1 MAEEMKVLDPE
12 KEKRKIKS
20 VKKMKDIMTAYYIE
34 AKMAGQTGKKVAW
47 ITSGGPVEPLIVMD
61 VIPVYPENH
70 GAMIGASRMGAGL
83 YEKAEA
89 MGYASDLCSYACS
102 DIACAPINGGP
113 IGGLPRPDMLIC
125 CNNICGTVLKWYEI
139 QARYFNVPL
148 FILDT
153 PFCHTEYTGEMRK
166 YVRRQIDEYLRF
178 LEEHCGK
185 KYDYDRMKEVGKLS
199 VTGQKLWQ
207 AVLDTTMHKPAPMSA
222 FDAFFHLALIV
233 TLRGTQQAVDYYEM
247 LLAEMKKRIADG
259 IGAIPNERYR
269 LLWDNLPVW
278 YRTKWLSEKFA
289 AQDAC
294 LVADTYT
301 SAWCGSLKY
310 VDENNFL
317 ETMAECYTRIYLNI
331 GVDEMARTVMAMV
344 DKYDVDGI
352 VMHSN
357 RSCKPY
363 SLGQYDIQ
371 RIVEKQKGIPSLML
385 EADMTDERKFS
396 ESQIETRID
405 AFIEIL
411 QEKKERKGS
420 PQLVTIFKGP
430 SVDPHLAAA
439 GKR

>member
-1 MAEEMKVLDPE
+1 MAEEMKGLDPE
-12 KEKRKIKS
+12 KEKRKIQS

-34 AKMAGQTGKKVAW
+34 AKTAGETGKKVAW

-70 GAMIGASRMGAGL
+70 GAMIGASRMGAAL

-153 PFCHTEYTGEMRK
+153 PFCHTEYTREMRK

-331 GVDEMARTVMAMV
+331 GVDEMAKTVMAMV

-411 QEKKERKGS
+411 QEKKRK
-420 PQLVTIFKGP
+420 T
-430 SVDPHLAAA
+430 
-439 GKR
+439 

>member
-12 KEKRKIKS
+12 KEKRKIQS
-20 VKKMKDIMTAYYIE
+20 AKKMKEIMTAYYIE
-34 AKMAGQTGKKVAW
+34 AKTAGETGKKVAW

-70 GAMIGASRMGAGL
+70 GAMIGASRMGAAL

-153 PFCHTEYTGEMRK
+153 PFCHTEYTREMRK

-331 GVDEMARTVMAMV
+331 GVDEMAQTVMAMV
-344 DKYDVDGI
+344 DKYDVDGL

-411 QEKKERKGS
+411 QEKKRK
-420 PQLVTIFKGP
+420 T
-430 SVDPHLAAA
+430 
-439 GKR
+439 

>member
-12 KEKRKIKS
+12 KEKRKIQS
-20 VKKMKDIMTAYYIE
+20 VKKMKEIMTAYYFE
-34 AKMAGQTGKKVAW
+34 AKMAGETGKKVAW

-70 GAMIGASRMGAGL
+70 GAMIGASRMGAAL

-153 PFCHTEYTGEMRK
+153 PFCHTEYTREMRK
-166 YVRRQIDEYLRF
+166 YVRRQIDEYIRF

-331 GVDEMARTVMAMV
+331 GVDEMAKTVMAMV
-344 DKYDVDGI
+344 DKYEVDGI

-411 QEKKERKGS
+411 QEKKRK
-420 PQLVTIFKGP
+420 T
-430 SVDPHLAAA
+430 
-439 GKR
+439 

>member
-12 KEKRKIKS
+12 KEKRKIQS

-34 AKMAGQTGKKVAW
+34 AKTAGETGKKVAW

-70 GAMIGASRMGAGL
+70 GAMIGASRMGAAL

-153 PFCHTEYTGEMRK
+153 PFCHTEYTREMRK
-166 YVRRQIDEYLRF
+166 YVRRQIDEYIRF

-247 LLAEMKKRIADG
+247 LLAEMKQRITDD

-344 DKYDVDGI
+344 DKYDVDGL

-411 QEKKERKGS
+411 QEKKRR
-420 PQLVTIFKGP
+420 T
-430 SVDPHLAAA
+430 
-439 GKR
+439 